1 MSRLWVVERT
11 TLLLIQLVLLLLD
24 CEALRFPQCSSIG
37 CGYCGTRRMK
47 AECDT
52 FCQGKC
58 PHLYSSKT
66 STSANGKQPMYPNE
80 TKRVTR
86 AEVNSNFM
94 ACCQSLD
101 PPVPESCLRVCT
113 LDNTPRQFKDIAFRR
128 PKCPMKH
135 LQRMLLCAARDRDLT
150 GCCMKDHAL
159 DNNLSHCMQFCYPAN
174 DQLWDPRFYGK
185 ARFLKCVDKLPLF
198 NQCYYEAWVS

>member
-1 MSRLWVVERT
+1 MSDFWAVERQ
-11 TLLLIQLVLLLLD
+11 IAFIIRIALLLLA
-24 CEALRFPQCSSIG
+24 CEALRFPPCSYVG

-47 AECDT
+47 EQCDS

-58 PHLYSSKT
+58 PNMYSAKAGVYS
-66 STSANGKQPMYPNE
+66 NGKHPMYANE
-80 TKRVTR
+80 TKRLMR
-86 AEVNSNFM
+86 AEVNTQFM
-94 ACCQSLD
+94 SCCQSLN

-113 LDNTPRQFKDIAFRR
+113 LDNTPKQFKDIAFRR

-135 LQRMLLCAARDRDLT
+135 LQRMLLCAAKEKDLT
-150 GCCMKDHAL
+150 SCCMRDYAL
-159 DNNLSHCMQFCYPAN
+159 DSNLKHCMQFCYPAN

-198 NQCYYEAWVS
+198 NQCYYEAWIS